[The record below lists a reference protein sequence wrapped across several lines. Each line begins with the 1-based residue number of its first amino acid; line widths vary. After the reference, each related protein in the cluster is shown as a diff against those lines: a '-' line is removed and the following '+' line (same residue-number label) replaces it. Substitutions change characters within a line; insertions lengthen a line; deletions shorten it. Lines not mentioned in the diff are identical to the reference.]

1 MPRPP
6 LPILQRKPPD
16 MAQDL
21 TVNIK
26 TTSDVPQA
34 MDRAKTATVSFGKQV
49 EDIQKKF
56 STGFKDIFL
65 GFFAPMVL
73 LNAAVSYFAKQIAEA
88 QKLAADGF
96 DKLAD
101 ASTNYGNRE
110 EKTLAAQLKLKMDL
124 IKAEK
129 ELRAGKTEMFKTYME
144 TTPEGKAIV
153 AREISK
159 GGTGFQLGMN
169 IGPVYDKFVSGL
181 AMMNQIQAEI
191 LAIED
196 SKITPEQRKL
206 REREMEAAS
215 KAEFDAAAEK
225 SRLEDEKKNQANQTK
240 LGSSVSGN
248 VIGVGANPVI
258 TALQEQQAIARE
270 QLAYL
275 QIIAAKETNGNP
287 VNVTDSG
294 AEIGRAHV

>member
-1 MPRPP
+1 
-6 LPILQRKPPD
+6 

-34 MDRAKTATVSFGKQV
+34 MDKAKSATVSFGKQV

-73 LNAAVSYFAKQIAEA
+73 LNAAVSYFGNKIAEA

-129 ELRAGKTEMFKTYME
+129 ELRAGKSEMFKTYME

-159 GGTGFQLGMN
+159 GGTGFQMGMN
-169 IGPVYDKFVSGL
+169 IPFMREKFVSGL
-181 AMMNQIQAEI
+181 AMMNQIQSEI
-191 LAIED
+191 LDIED
-196 SKITPEQRKL
+196 RKISPEQRKL
-206 REREMEAAS
+206 KEREMEAAS

-225 SRLEDEKKNQANQTK
+225 TRLEDEKKRQSNEMK

-248 VIGVGANPVI
+248 VIGVGANPVV

-275 QIIAAKETNGNP
+275 QIIALQSTNTRSAD
-287 VNVTDSG
+287 VTASG
-294 AEIGRAHV
+294 ATPSTPANASPSRAALVTKNK